1 MGYSLDSTLLGWT
14 AAVMRDRRDVN
25 DVQDLVAQRVQRTHG
40 RLAARAG
47 ALDTHLHGF
56 HAVVAGRAAS
66 LLGSDLGSERGGLAR
81 TAETR
86 AAGSRPRQR
95 VALAVGDGDDG
106 VVEGGLHV
114 GHGIRDN
121 ALDLL
126 LGLDRLG
133 HNWCPFLLDRAT
145 RTLEGAC
152 IGTRALFV
160 FRQAATMAQAAV
172 ATQVHQA
179 LAGDTNLAAK
189 IALDN

>member
-1 MGYSLDSTLLGWT
+1 MGYSLDSTLLGGT
-14 AAVMRDRRDVN
+14 AAVMRNRRDVD

-40 RLAARAG
+40 RPAARAG
-47 ALDTHLHGF
+47 ALDTHFPGL

-66 LLGSDLGSERGGLAR
+66 LLGSDLGSERSGLAR

-133 HNWCPFLLDRAT
+133 HNWGPLLLDRAT
-145 RTLEGAC
+145 R
-152 IGTRALFV
+152 
-160 FRQAATMAQAAV
+160 
-172 ATQVHQA
+172 A
-179 LAGDTNLAAK
+179 LAGRSEEHTSELQSRRDLVC
-189 IALDN
+189 